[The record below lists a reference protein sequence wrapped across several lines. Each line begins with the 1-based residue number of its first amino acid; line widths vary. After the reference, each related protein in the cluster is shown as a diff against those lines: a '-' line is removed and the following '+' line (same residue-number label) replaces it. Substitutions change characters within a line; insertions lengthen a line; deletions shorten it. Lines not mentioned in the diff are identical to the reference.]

1 MVMTDIRLFWKGAEK
16 KMSSYET
23 LAGCYDA
30 FTQDVDYSRWADY
43 LTELFLEFDT
53 QVDQIL
59 DLACGT
65 GSLSVILAERGY
77 EVIGV
82 DASEDMLAVAQ
93 SKAWQ
98 VQGIPPMFLN
108 QTMEELD
115 LYGTVDAAVCC
126 LDSLNYLTEYEAL
139 KAAFGR
145 LRFFVRPGGLF
156 IFDVNTKAKFEKLDG
171 CAFLRDNSDYFCAWS
186 AQYSSSEKLCTFFYD
201 IFRKNGTMW
210 SRSQEEHV
218 ERAHSKEEIE
228 AALSSAGFTL
238 EAEFGE
244 LSLQPPKTDEQRIFY
259 VARRNR

>member
-1 MVMTDIRLFWKGAEK
+1 
-16 KMSSYET
+16 MSSYET

-30 FTQDVDYSRWADY
+30 FTQDVDYLSWADY
-43 LTELFLEFDT
+43 LTELFRKFDT
-53 QVDQIL
+53 QVEQVL

-98 VQGIPPMFLN
+98 VEGVAPMFLN

-126 LDSLNYLTEYEAL
+126 LDSLNYLTEYETL
-139 KAAFGR
+139 EAAFGR
-145 LRFFVRPGGLF
+145 LRYFVRPGGLF
-156 IFDVNTKAKFEKLDG
+156 IFDLNTNAKFEKLDG
-171 CAFLRDNSDYFCAWS
+171 CAFLRDSDDYFCAWS
-186 AQYSSSEKLCTFFYD
+186 AQYNKSEKLCTFFYD
-201 IFRKNGTMW
+201 IFRKSGALW
-210 SRSQEEHV
+210 ARSQEEHV
-218 ERAHSKEEIE
+218 ERAHSKEEICS
-228 AALSSAGFTL
+228 ALNKAGFTL

-244 LSLQPPKTDEQRIFY
+244 LAMQPPGSDEQRIFY
-259 VARRNR
+259 VARRNEYGE